1 MPFFPFSPILLSK
14 PNLKREDKGWS
25 SQKSGKRTGQRKMEI
40 RSIQAKVRYIVHNLQ
55 QGKAFSMVSTG
66 VKDRLRG
73 ETFAFLMI
81 SPNLR
86 S

>member
-1 MPFFPFSPILLSK
+1 MPFFPSSPILLNKS
-14 PNLKREDKGWS
+14 NLERDDKGWS

-40 RSIQAKVRYIVHNLQ
+40 RSIGAKVRYIVHNLH
-55 QGKAFSMVSTG
+55 QGKAFSLVSMG
-66 VKDRLRG
+66 VKDRLYG